1 METVRAPE
9 LLKAPPLP
17 VVLAPEIVTAETV
30 KLALEPTLKI
40 LKLRASFPLSPL
52 MVSVVEPGPVMLK
65 EPLFAMVGN
74 ALSAKVITPV
84 PPVKSD
90 ESNTMSSFATVPLA
104 VVMASRSDTPVCTK
118 ASERVVTVIVA
129 GVILDSKSKSSS
141 LRNLLLPEVFFVKS
155 RLKILPII
163 KSRLKILR
171 KNFNDIAQKP
181 FKSFKLA
188 NNA

>member
-17 VVLAPEIVTAETV
+17 VVLTPEIVTPETV
-30 KLALEPTLKI
+30 KSALEPILKM
-40 LKLRASFPLSPL
+40 LKLRDAFPSSPL
-52 MVSVVEPGPVMLK
+52 IISVAEPGPAMLK

-74 ALSAKVITPV
+74 ALPDKVITPG

-90 ESNTMSSFATVPLA
+90 ESNTMLSFATVPLA

-118 ASERVVTVIVA
+118 ASERVVTVMVA